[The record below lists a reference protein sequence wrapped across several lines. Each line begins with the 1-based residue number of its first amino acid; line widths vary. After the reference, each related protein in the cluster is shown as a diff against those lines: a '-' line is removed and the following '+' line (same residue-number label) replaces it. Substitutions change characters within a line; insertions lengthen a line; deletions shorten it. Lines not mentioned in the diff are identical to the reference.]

1 LMFKFMMIF
10 LTPSLFNLF
19 KLRLFDGGAE
29 EDFLVNIM
37 KQSIEQRRKK
47 GDSSKRSDFVDLLVQ
62 AVKVSKDELDDTVV
76 VQDQFDKDAKISS
89 TFKGEYLSSMSE
101 DEKEV
106 LIISQ
111 TMILFLAGFDTT
123 SSTLAV
129 VMHFLA
135 TNPESQDKLYQ
146 EIRNAVEDH
155 DGQEDKMDYN
165 SLNGLQYTENIIM
178 ESLRCYDFVGAL
190 ERLCVKDYHIAE
202 LNFTAPKDMLV
213 QIPGNSIMRDDQ
225 CFPNAKEFN
234 PDNFD
239 PEIRKTRSP
248 YAFMSFGQGPRN
260 CVGMRFAYLQMK
272 LALVHIIN
280 NYQVLPC
287 DKTPKELVADPTN
300 SSGLAKG
307 GMWVKLQPRDK

>member
-1 LMFKFMMIF
+1 MMRFMMIF
-10 LTPSLFNLF
+10 FTPSLFNLL
-19 KLRLFDGGAE
+19 KLRLFDGAA

-37 KQSIEQRRKK
+37 KQSIEQRRKE
-47 GDSSKRSDFVDLLVQ
+47 GNGSKRSDFVELLVQ

-89 TFKGEYLSSMSE
+89 TSKANYLSSMSE

-111 TMILFLAGFDTT
+111 TLILFMAGFDTT
-123 SSTLAV
+123 SSTLAL

-146 EIRNAVEDH
+146 EIRNAIDDN

-165 SLNGLQYTENIIM
+165 SLNGLQYTENVIM
-178 ESLRCYDFVGAL
+178 ESLRCYDFIGCL

-202 LNFTAPKDMLV
+202 LNFTVPKDMLV
-213 QIPGNSIMRDDQ
+213 QIAGNSIMQDDQ
-225 CFPNAKEFN
+225 YFPNAKEFN

-248 YAFMSFGQGPRN
+248 YTFMSFGQGPRN

-287 DKTPKELVADPTN
+287 NKTPKVLVADPTN
-300 SSGLAKG
+300 ASGMPKG